1 MDLEMTPEE
10 IKERQTIYSI
20 VYFVF
25 PFYMMVW
32 TLFCLQAQ
40 LVCLQD
46 ENTKL
51 RQYIDQVLTAIMENC
66 ADLLEVKTVS

>member
-1 MDLEMTPEE
+1 MTPEE
-10 IKERQTIYSI
+10 IKERQIIYSI
-20 VYFVF
+20 VYFIF
-25 PFYMMVW
+25 PFTW
-32 TLFCLQAQ
+32 WFSLQAE

-66 ADLLEVKTVS
+66 ADLLEVKTDS

>member
-1 MDLEMTPEE
+1 MTAEE
-10 IKERQTIYSI
+10 IKERQIIYSI
-20 VYFVF
+20 VYFIF
-25 PFYMMVW
+25 PFTW
-32 TLFCLQAQ
+32 WFSFQAQ

-66 ADLLEVKTVS
+66 ADLLEVKTDS

>member
-20 VYFVF
+20 VYFRF
-25 PFYMMVW
+25 PYYMMVR
-32 TLFCLQAQ
+32 TLYCLQAQ

>member
-1 MDLEMTPEE
+1 MTPEE
-10 IKERQTIYSI
+10 IKERQIIYSI
-20 VYFVF
+20 VFFLF
-25 PFYMMVW
+25 PLIWWFS
-32 TLFCLQAQ
+32 LQAQ

-66 ADLLEVKTVS
+66 ADLLEVKTDS

>member
-10 IKERQTIYSI
+10 IKVRQTIYSI
-20 VYFVF
+20 VYY
-25 PFYMMVW
+25 PYYMMDW
-32 TLFCLQAQ
+32 TLYCLQAQ